1 MEASTS
7 NGSDDVKTFR
17 GRSLE
22 ELLPQIRA
30 ELGPDAIVLRRR
42 EGLGGGVGGFFQ
54 RPYVEV
60 DARAPHSGERPL
72 EIRSDRATIEG
83 LSSPAVQALFE
94 QATPFADALAAA
106 ARETRT
112 EEDTFSAAMF
122 GGDSTRQAAP
132 PPHPDH
138 PTSTEPRRAR
148 ETSEFMPSDDPFDEP
163 SASGLYGPQPNAQAI
178 ARATKPA
185 PTGADWQP
193 PASEPRPAVATPPAA
208 AAQQPPGTPPA
219 AEPQGAGT
227 PPVDAGGTFPVD
239 PGATGSPAAGAPP
252 VDAAPAA
259 PPPAAATQRSTEAP
273 TFEIPPSPVVPI
285 VPPAPGVERPEAADA
300 AEQRLIT
307 AGLSPALAAD
317 VVGEAVVHGLPF
329 SAPRNVKKLIRAA
342 LARRI
347 PVLTELGPGPRM
359 LAFIGSGGA
368 GKSSAVGHLAAAY
381 VQAGADVAVI
391 SLRGDG
397 TLANRLHPLG
407 IGVISA
413 DDATQAKQRLGT
425 RKPLVVLVDT
435 PAAGASTSAADVK
448 KLAAD
453 LKALKPSEV
462 HLALPATLSSAAAA
476 EVAAAL
482 ASLGPTHI
490 ALTHTDETA
499 RPGAPLELALNA
511 GRPVSY
517 VCSRDG
523 AAPADPG
530 ALAQQ
535 LLP

>member
-60 DARAPHSGERPL
+60 DARAPQSGERPL

-122 GGDSTRQAAP
+122 GGEATRQAAP

-148 ETSEFMPSDDPFDEP
+148 ETAEFMPSDDPFDEP

-178 ARATKPA
+178 ARAAKPA

-193 PASEPRPAVATPPAA
+193 PASDPRPAAAAPQTPPAA
-208 AAQQPPGTPPA
+208 TAQPPAGAAPQSAGTPPA
-219 AEPQGAGT
+219 
-227 PPVDAGGTFPVD
+227 DAGGTFPVD
-239 PGATGSPAAGAPP
+239 PGAAASPAAGAPP
-252 VDAAPAA
+252 VDAGPAA
-259 PPPAAATQRSTEAP
+259 PPAAAATQRSTEAP
-273 TFEIPPSPVVPI
+273 AFEIPPAPVVPI

-307 AGLSPALAAD
+307 AGLSAALAAD

-413 DDATQAKQRLGT
+413 DDATQAKQRLGA

>member
-1 MEASTS
+1 
-7 NGSDDVKTFR
+7 
-17 GRSLE
+17 L
-22 ELLPQIRA
+22 
-30 ELGPDAIVLRRR
+30 
-42 EGLGGGVGGFFQ
+42 
-54 RPYVEV
+54 
-60 DARAPHSGERPL
+60 
-72 EIRSDRATIEG
+72 
-83 LSSPAVQALFE
+83 
-94 QATPFADALAAA
+94 
-106 ARETRT
+106 
-112 EEDTFSAAMF
+112 
-122 GGDSTRQAAP
+122 
-132 PPHPDH
+132 
-138 PTSTEPRRAR
+138 
-148 ETSEFMPSDDPFDEP
+148 
-163 SASGLYGPQPNAQAI
+163 I
-178 ARATKPA
+178 A
-185 PTGADWQP
+185 
-193 PASEPRPAVATPPAA
+193 
-208 AAQQPPGTPPA
+208 
-219 AEPQGAGT
+219 
-227 PPVDAGGTFPVD
+227 
-239 PGATGSPAAGAPP
+239 
-252 VDAAPAA
+252 
-259 PPPAAATQRSTEAP
+259 
-273 TFEIPPSPVVPI
+273 
-285 VPPAPGVERPEAADA
+285 
-300 AEQRLIT
+300 

-329 SAPRNVKKLIRAA
+329 SAPRNIKKLIRSA

-347 PVLTELGPGPRM
+347 PVLTELGPGPRT
-359 LAFIGSGGA
+359 LAVIGSGGS

-413 DDATQAKQRLGT
+413 DDAAQAKQRVGA
-425 RKPLVVLVDT
+425 RKPLITLIDT
-435 PAAGASTSAADVK
+435 PAAGPSTSAADIK

-476 EVAAAL
+476 EVAVAL